1 MRKKQFII
9 TISGYTD
16 DIADELEQIAE
27 LIRVG
32 TTVGSNSRLHPAY
45 WQFISKEE
53 VPVNA

>member
-32 TTVGSNSRLHPAY
+32 TTVGSNSRLHPTN